1 MAKIKVLDS
10 GDEYSVGW
18 ISALA
23 IERAAATAMLDEEH
37 AQPRNF
43 EQASMDSNS
52 YAWGSISGHNVVI
65 ASLPAGVYGNTP
77 ATAAAM
83 HMLASLPRIKFGLMV
98 GIGAGLPSKAHDI
111 RLGDIVV
118 SQPDGKCGGV
128 IQYELKK
135 STNGGREERRGLL
148 NSPPPLLL
156 TALNHLR
163 ARHDLEDSQVP
174 KFLEDALAKYPK
186 LAASR
191 PGKFTYM
198 DQGVDHDKLF

>member
-98 GIGAGLPSKAHDI
+98 GIGAGLPSKSPRHSARRHC
-111 RLGDIVV
+111 
-118 SQPDGKCGGV
+118 SQ
-128 IQYELKK
+128 
-135 STNGGREERRGLL
+135 SAGRQMRRGH
-148 NSPPPLLL
+148 PIR
-156 TALNHLR
+156 TQEKHEWRKRRTQR
-163 ARHDLEDSQVP
+163 APQ
-174 KFLEDALAKYPK
+174 
-186 LAASR
+186 
-191 PGKFTYM
+191 
-198 DQGVDHDKLF
+198 